1 MSKQYIKNERI
12 YIMLPNLHLQM
23 PNKSNLET
31 ALQDVVVLFHAGGFS
46 HGSGDIAMYGPDYL
60 LDHDVV
66 MVTCNYRL
74 GALGKTT
81 ITYKTNRH
89 TLSLIRK
96 LNFLTLQ

>member
-1 MSKQYIKNERI
+1 MPNMSK
-12 YIMLPNLHLQM
+12 
-23 PNKSNLET
+23 LET

-60 LDHDVV
+60 LDYDVV

-81 ITYKTNRH
+81 ITYDTDIH
-89 TLSLIRK
+89 SS
-96 LNFLTLQ
+96 

>member
-1 MSKQYIKNERI
+1 
-12 YIMLPNLHLQM
+12 M
-23 PNKSNLET
+23 PNISNLET

-74 GALGKTT
+74 GALGKT
-81 ITYKTNRH
+81 IIIYHTNRH
-89 TLSLIRK
+89 NTLINK
-96 LNFLTLQ
+96 KTQGFAKT